1 MLKKRKVSGMKFLDE
16 KIIALRNEM
25 REQEQ
30 FELAQKEAAL
40 KKEQEPEE
48 QNAEQEEQDLP
59 KVNIYQDYIMIDDEK
74 VSVVEQPLLDGKM
87 SIRMPNLFFLMSKEI
102 AALKYPSERRP
113 TLIYTDDSST
123 INLAFNLTPHRLK
136 EDGVAAFQENMIDIL
151 EQAQPSADWLDTEVI
166 KIDEKTVGFLEIITP
181 AIDGDIFNLMFFA
194 SIEGLALIGTFN
206 CMEDDLETWR
216 PVARAMMES
225 LQFASISRNGGTVL

>member
-1 MLKKRKVSGMKFLDE
+1 MKFIDE

-30 FELAQKEAAL
+30 HELAQRQVAL
-40 KKEQEPEE
+40 QKEQEPE
-48 QNAEQEEQDLP
+48 QVTEQEEQDLE
-59 KVNIYQDYIMIDDEK
+59 KVNIYQSYIIIDDEK
-74 VSVVEQPLLDGKM
+74 VGVMEQSLLDGKM
-87 SIRMPNLFFLMSKEI
+87 TIRMPKLFSKMSTEL
-102 AALKYPSERRP
+102 AALKYPSDRRP
-113 TLIYTDDSST
+113 NLIYTDESSS

-136 EDGVAAFQENMIDIL
+136 EEGVAAFQENMIDIL
-151 EQAQPSADWLDTEVI
+151 EQAQPSADWLDTDVL

-194 SIEGLALIGTFN
+194 SIEGIALIGTFN

-216 PVARAMMES
+216 PIARAMMES
-225 LQFASISRNGGTVL
+225 LRFASNSRNGGRIR